1 MYKDTNIFS
10 KKYENNCKKR
20 INHKISRYL
29 TINIYNSY
37 YSALKK
43 DRKDSRKQ
51 KLSYYT
57 VKV

>member
-1 MYKDTNIFS
+1 MKTTA
-10 KKYENNCKKR
+10 KKR
-20 INHKISRYL
+20 INHKISHYV

-57 VKV
+57 AKA

>member
-1 MYKDTNIFS
+1 MCKDTNIFS

-57 VKV
+57 AKA